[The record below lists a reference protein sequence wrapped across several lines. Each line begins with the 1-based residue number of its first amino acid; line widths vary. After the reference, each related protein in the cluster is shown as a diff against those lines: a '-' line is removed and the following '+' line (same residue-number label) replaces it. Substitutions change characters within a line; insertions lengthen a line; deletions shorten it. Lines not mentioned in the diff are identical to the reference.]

1 MVIGN
6 DAAMNNGSAGRGGAG
21 GPSDTGGGAR
31 CGPRPASARDRA
43 WAREWLRRMRL
54 ERQLHDGA
62 SLRVSALSL
71 RLGLLRQ
78 EGSEAEFR
86 RAVADLQDELHAVLD
101 ELRDVAGQIYPTLLD
116 QAGLGPALC
125 ELADRAGLPVTVR
138 AGEDRFG
145 TAAEGAGYFAVADV
159 LATLGPDDRVDLVV
173 GNDDGQL
180 TISLI
185 GASECHADLVNDR
198 VKALGG
204 SVTVTSG
211 TFVPPDTSDNTANS
225 TITVRIPCE

>member
-1 MVIGN
+1 MIGN
-6 DAAMNNGSAGRGGAG
+6 DAAMDNGSAGRGGAG
-21 GPSDTGGGAR
+21 GPSDTGGSR
-31 CGPRPASARDRA
+31 CDHRPASAGNRA
-43 WAREWLRRMRL
+43 GTREWLRRMRL

-86 RAVADLQDELHAVLD
+86 RAVTDLQDELHAVLD
-101 ELRDVAGQIYPTLLD
+101 ELREVAGQIYPTLLD
-116 QAGLGPALC
+116 QAGLGPALR
-125 ELADRAGLPVTVR
+125 ELVERAGLPVTVR

-159 LATLGPDDRVDLVV
+159 LAALGSDTRVELVV

-185 GASECHADLVNDR
+185 GAPECHADLVNDR
-198 VKALGG
+198 VEALGG
-204 SVTVTSG
+204 SVTISSG
-211 TFVPPDTSDNTANS
+211 TLAPPDTADDIANG
-225 TITVRIPCE
+225 TITVRIPCA